1 MIGRG
6 PPCAHVARR
15 FHLRLLLLA
24 AVVVVSG
31 CDRKP
36 RFVSATADSTA
47 VPPDSFVAYI
57 EQARGL
63 WEAGEGEKAAGLTA
77 RLILE
82 DLRARPDRPMSARA
96 RAFVDSLGFGA
107 EVAGK
112 FAVTAVNLFPAS
124 NPTGQSWPYL
134 YWREKDE
141 VFHQPL
147 QGSGLRLVDLAAE
160 GGEGTASGASMASR
174 VALLFTR
181 AAGGGQQP
189 VAYVWRRAGA
199 EGWKLIQTL
208 GPDSLGGTGSAR
220 FTTGE
225 ADGAVLVT
233 RTWSRTPGFD
243 ECPACPH
250 LIRNRRFR
258 WGDEGLVSAGEE
270 LERSPYYTFVRLIQA
285 LALGDRGLAQQ
296 LVGDPSLV
304 DAALGYDWGR
314 SRGLWRVAPG
324 ADGRGGDM
332 VVFRGNQEAYRVH
345 FAQRSGDWIIT
356 GFEPTSRSI
365 E

>member
-1 MIGRG
+1 MIRHRPRCGQD
-6 PPCAHVARR
+6 ARP
-15 FHLRLLLLA
+15 FLLLLLA
-24 AVVVVSG
+24 VVLAASG

-36 RFVSATADSTA
+36 RFVSAGSDSTA
-47 VPPDSFVAYI
+47 VPPDSLVAYI

-82 DLRARPDRPMSARA
+82 DLRARPDQPMNARA

-107 EVAGK
+107 EVTGK
-112 FAVTAVNLFPAS
+112 FAVTAVNLFPAA

-141 VFHQPL
+141 VFYQPL
-147 QGSGLRLVDLAAE
+147 QGSGLRLVDLTAE
-160 GGEGTASGASMASR
+160 GGEGTASGANVASR

-181 AAGGGQQP
+181 TAGGGQQP
-189 VAYVWRRAGA
+189 IAYVWRRAAGP

-220 FTTGE
+220 FTSGE

-233 RTWSRTPGFD
+233 RTWSRTTGFD

-250 LIRNRRFR
+250 LIRNRRFG
-258 WGDEGLVSAGEE
+258 WGEEGLVSAGEE
-270 LERSPYYTFVRLIQA
+270 IERSPYYTFVRLIQA
-285 LALGDRGLAQQ
+285 LTLGDRELAHQ
-296 LVGDPSLV
+296 LVADPSLV

-314 SRGLWRVAPG
+314 ARGLWRVAPG
-324 ADGRGGDM
+324 ADGREGDM

-345 FAQRSGDWIIT
+345 FSRRGGDWIIT